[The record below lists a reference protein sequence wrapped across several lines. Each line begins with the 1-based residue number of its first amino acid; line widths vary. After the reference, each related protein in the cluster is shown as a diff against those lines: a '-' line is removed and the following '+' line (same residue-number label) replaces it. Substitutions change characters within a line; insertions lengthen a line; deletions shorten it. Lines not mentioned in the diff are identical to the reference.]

1 MVNKFFAFFL
11 VLILINFKSF
21 GSNSTQ
27 VSVITIGPYEKELYS
42 AFGHSGIRFWDPS
55 NGIDYFYNYG
65 IFDFDQPNFY
75 LNFLHG
81 KLLYKVGKYNYKSAE
96 AFYKSQNRFI
106 KEQILDIDDN
116 DKMLLFKYL
125 EENVQPENSSYLYN
139 YIFNNCATKIRD
151 VLFSVFQE
159 RVEFKSEGEGMSFR
173 SLMDLYLKKNE
184 WGDLGIDICL
194 GSSIDVEAS
203 NLDQMY
209 LPDYLF
215 TGLEIATLD
224 NKKLVNETLTYIPD
238 YNEYNQSIFSPKLI
252 FIIVLLI
259 SIYISFRQIKYGL
272 KYKYFDLILF
282 CGSGLIGLLIIY
294 LWGFTDH
301 LSKNNFNILWA
312 SPINFI
318 LPFLFSRETHEK
330 WFIIYV
336 IFYIAVLISL
346 LILWNFIPQN
356 LNQNVL
362 IITLSMILRLA
373 SNIIYINR
381 NEIIYN

>member
-27 VSVITIGPYEKELYS
+27 VSIITIGPYEKELYS

>member
-27 VSVITIGPYEKELYS
+27 VSVITIGPYENELYS

-318 LPFLFSRETHEK
+318 LPFLFSRETHKK

>member
-215 TGLEIATLD
+215 TGLEIAILD

-318 LPFLFSRETHEK
+318 LPFLFSRETHKK

>member
-21 GSNSTQ
+21 GSNSIQ

-42 AFGHSGIRFWDPS
+42 AFGHSGIRFWDHS

-318 LPFLFSRETHEK
+318 LPFLFSRETHKK

>member
-1 MVNKFFAFFL
+1 MVNKFFTFFL
-11 VLILINFKSF
+11 VFILINFKSF

-27 VSVITIGPYEKELYS
+27 VSVITIGPYENELYS

-125 EENVQPENSSYLYN
+125 EKNVQPENSTYLYN

-173 SLMDLYLKKNE
+173 GLMDLYLKKNQ

-224 NKKLVNETLTYIPD
+224 NKKLVNKTLTYIPD
-238 YNEYNQSIFSPKLI
+238 YNEYKQSIFSPKLI
-252 FIIVLLI
+252 FIIILLI

-301 LSKNNFNILWA
+301 LSNNNFNILWA
-312 SPINFI
+312 FPINFI
-318 LPFLFSRETHEK
+318 LPFLFARETHKK

-373 SNIIYINR
+373 SNIVYINR
-381 NEIIYN
+381 NEIIYS

>member
-27 VSVITIGPYEKELYS
+27 VSIITIGPYEKELYS

-381 NEIIYN
+381 NEIINN

>member
-1 MVNKFFAFFL
+1 
-11 VLILINFKSF
+11 
-21 GSNSTQ
+21 
-27 VSVITIGPYEKELYS
+27 
-42 AFGHSGIRFWDPS
+42 
-55 NGIDYFYNYG
+55 
-65 IFDFDQPNFY
+65 
-75 LNFLHG
+75 
-81 KLLYKVGKYNYKSAE
+81 
-96 AFYKSQNRFI
+96 
-106 KEQILDIDDN
+106 
-116 DKMLLFKYL
+116 MLLFKYL

-173 SLMDLYLKKNE
+173 GLMDLYLKKNE

-259 SIYISFRQIKYGL
+259 SIYISFRQIKYVL

-312 SPINFI
+312 PQ
-318 LPFLFSRETHEK
+318 
-330 WFIIYV
+330 
-336 IFYIAVLISL
+336 
-346 LILWNFIPQN
+346 LILFYPFFFQEKHI
-356 LNQNVL
+356 
-362 IITLSMILRLA
+362 
-373 SNIIYINR
+373 R
-381 NEIIYN
+381 NGLLFM

>member
-1 MVNKFFAFFL
+1 MVNKFFTFFL
-11 VLILINFKSF
+11 VLILLNFKSF

-27 VSVITIGPYEKELYS
+27 VSVITIGPYENELYS

-125 EENVQPENSSYLYN
+125 EKNVQPENNTYLYN

-151 VLFSVFQE
+151 VLISVFQE

-173 SLMDLYLKKNE
+173 GLMDLYLKKNQ

-215 TGLEIATLD
+215 SGLEIATLD

-238 YNEYNQSIFSPKLI
+238 YNEYKQSIFSPKLI
-252 FIIVLLI
+252 FIIILLI

-312 SPINFI
+312 FPINFI
-318 LPFLFSRETHEK
+318 LPFLFARETHKK

-336 IFYIAVLISL
+336 IFYLAVLISL

-381 NEIIYN
+381 NEIIYS

>member
-1 MVNKFFAFFL
+1 MVNKFFTFFL
-11 VLILINFKSF
+11 VLILLNFKSF

-27 VSVITIGPYEKELYS
+27 VSVITIGPYENELYS

-125 EENVQPENSSYLYN
+125 EKNVQPENSTYLYN

-173 SLMDLYLKKNE
+173 GLMDLYLKKNQ

-238 YNEYNQSIFSPKLI
+238 YNEYKQSIFSPKLI
-252 FIIVLLI
+252 FIIILLI

-312 SPINFI
+312 LPINFI
-318 LPFLFSRETHEK
+318 LPFLFARETHKK

-381 NEIIYN
+381 NEIIYS

>member
-11 VLILINFKSF
+11 VFILINFKSF

-224 NKKLVNETLTYIPD
+224 NKKLVNETLTYSPD

-318 LPFLFSRETHEK
+318 LPFLFSRETHKK

>member
-42 AFGHSGIRFWDPS
+42 AFGHSGIRFWDSS

-318 LPFLFSRETHEK
+318 LPFLFSRETHKK

>member
-1 MVNKFFAFFL
+1 MVNKFFTFFL
-11 VLILINFKSF
+11 VFILINFKSF

-27 VSVITIGPYEKELYS
+27 VSVITIGPYENELYS

-125 EENVQPENSSYLYN
+125 EKNVQPENSTYLYN

-173 SLMDLYLKKNE
+173 GLMDLYLKKNQ

-224 NKKLVNETLTYIPD
+224 NKKLVNKTLTYIPD
-238 YNEYNQSIFSPKLI
+238 YNEYKQSIFSPKLI
-252 FIIVLLI
+252 FIIILLI

-312 SPINFI
+312 LPINFI
-318 LPFLFSRETHEK
+318 LPFLFARETHKK

-381 NEIIYN
+381 NEIIYS

>member
-224 NKKLVNETLTYIPD
+224 NKKLVNETLTYSPD

-318 LPFLFSRETHEK
+318 LPFLFSRETHKK

>member
-21 GSNSTQ
+21 GSNSIQ

-96 AFYKSQNRFI
+96 AFYKSQKRFI

-173 SLMDLYLKKNE
+173 SLMDLYLKK
-184 WGDLGIDICL
+184 
-194 GSSIDVEAS
+194 
-203 NLDQMY
+203 Y
-209 LPDYLF
+209 
-215 TGLEIATLD
+215 
-224 NKKLVNETLTYIPD
+224 
-238 YNEYNQSIFSPKLI
+238 
-252 FIIVLLI
+252 
-259 SIYISFRQIKYGL
+259 
-272 KYKYFDLILF
+272 
-282 CGSGLIGLLIIY
+282 
-294 LWGFTDH
+294 
-301 LSKNNFNILWA
+301 
-312 SPINFI
+312 
-318 LPFLFSRETHEK
+318 
-330 WFIIYV
+330 
-336 IFYIAVLISL
+336 
-346 LILWNFIPQN
+346 
-356 LNQNVL
+356 
-362 IITLSMILRLA
+362 
-373 SNIIYINR
+373 
-381 NEIIYN
+381 

>member
-27 VSVITIGPYEKELYS
+27 VSIITIGPYEKELYS

-259 SIYISFRQIKYGL
+259 SIYISFRQIKYGS

-318 LPFLFSRETHEK
+318 LPFLFSRETHKK

>member
-11 VLILINFKSF
+11 VLILINFRSF

-27 VSVITIGPYEKELYS
+27 VSIITIGPYEKELYS

-318 LPFLFSRETHEK
+318 LPFLFSRETHKK

>member
-1 MVNKFFAFFL
+1 MVNKFFTFFL
-11 VLILINFKSF
+11 VFILINFKSF

-27 VSVITIGPYEKELYS
+27 VSVITIGPYENELYS

-125 EENVQPENSSYLYN
+125 EKNVQPENSTYLYN

-173 SLMDLYLKKNE
+173 GLMDLYLKKNQ

-224 NKKLVNETLTYIPD
+224 NKKLVNKTLTYIPD
-238 YNEYNQSIFSPKLI
+238 YNEYKQSIFSPKLI
-252 FIIVLLI
+252 FIIILLI

-312 SPINFI
+312 LPINFI
-318 LPFLFSRETHEK
+318 LPFLFARETHKK

-373 SNIIYINR
+373 SNIVYINR
-381 NEIIYN
+381 NEIIYS

>member
-318 LPFLFSRETHEK
+318 LPFLFSRETHKK

-346 LILWNFIPQN
+346 LILWIFIPQN

>member
-1 MVNKFFAFFL
+1 M
-11 VLILINFKSF
+11 
-21 GSNSTQ
+21 
-27 VSVITIGPYEKELYS
+27 
-42 AFGHSGIRFWDPS
+42 
-55 NGIDYFYNYG
+55 
-65 IFDFDQPNFY
+65 
-75 LNFLHG
+75 
-81 KLLYKVGKYNYKSAE
+81 
-96 AFYKSQNRFI
+96 
-106 KEQILDIDDN
+106 
-116 DKMLLFKYL
+116 
-125 EENVQPENSSYLYN
+125 
-139 YIFNNCATKIRD
+139 
-151 VLFSVFQE
+151 
-159 RVEFKSEGEGMSFR
+159 
-173 SLMDLYLKKNE
+173 
-184 WGDLGIDICL
+184 
-194 GSSIDVEAS
+194 EAS

-238 YNEYNQSIFSPKLI
+238 YNEYKQSIFSPKLI
-252 FIIVLLI
+252 FIIILLI

-272 KYKYFDLILF
+272 KYKYFDLVLF

-312 SPINFI
+312 FPINFI
-318 LPFLFSRETHEK
+318 LPFLFARETHKK

-346 LILWNFIPQN
+346 LILWSFIPQN

-381 NEIIYN
+381 NEIIYS

>member
-27 VSVITIGPYEKELYS
+27 VSIITIGPYEKELYS
-42 AFGHSGIRFWDPS
+42 AFGHSGIRFWDSS

-318 LPFLFSRETHEK
+318 LPFLFSRETHKK

>member
-318 LPFLFSRETHEK
+318 LPFLFSRETHKK

>member
-215 TGLEIATLD
+215 TGLEIAILD

>member
-224 NKKLVNETLTYIPD
+224 NKKLVNETLTYSPD

-318 LPFLFSRETHEK
+318 LPFLFSRETHKK

-381 NEIIYN
+381 NEIIYS

>member
-125 EENVQPENSSYLYN
+125 EENVKPENSSYLYN

-238 YNEYNQSIFSPKLI
+238 YNEYNQSSNLNYYAFFLVLS
-252 FIIVLLI
+252 IVLF
-259 SIYISFRQIKYGL
+259 Y
-272 KYKYFDLILF
+272 LIL
-282 CGSGLIGLLIIY
+282 LV
-294 LWGFTDH
+294 
-301 LSKNNFNILWA
+301 NFL
-312 SPINFI
+312 
-318 LPFLFSRETHEK
+318 
-330 WFIIYV
+330 
-336 IFYIAVLISL
+336 VLIE
-346 LILWNFIPQN
+346 Q
-356 LNQNVL
+356 
-362 IITLSMILRLA
+362 
-373 SNIIYINR
+373 Y
-381 NEIIYN
+381 

>member
-27 VSVITIGPYEKELYS
+27 VSIITIGPYEKELYS

-318 LPFLFSRETHEK
+318 LPFLFSRETHKK

>member
-11 VLILINFKSF
+11 VLILINLKSF

-318 LPFLFSRETHEK
+318 LPFLFSRETHKK